1 MKTYNLLDN
10 ISFKIFAFFL
20 IVNLL
25 LESKA
30 LKTIN
35 NNLEYYFIQSICQLL
50 SFSLNYNCSM
60 NFLMND
66 NFYNEIVE
74 IENNVSLLIDIKG
87 TKLENILLLLGIIPF
102 LKNNSTLF
110 YKINNKEI
118 NKLFKKILNKK
129 IKDKIIKLDYHDLL
143 SLNNKKIKKLL
154 YYKWKLIPK
163 QFILNNLRYIINNYY
178 NESNLAI
185 FEKSLNLNYKS
196 YIKNKINEITFE
208 EKKDL
213 LSKYFY

>member
-129 IKDKIIKLDYHDLL
+129 IK
-143 SLNNKKIKKLL
+143 KLL
-154 YYKWKLIPK
+154 YYK
-163 QFILNNLRYIINNYY
+163 
-178 NESNLAI
+178 
-185 FEKSLNLNYKS
+185 
-196 YIKNKINEITFE
+196 
-208 EKKDL
+208 
-213 LSKYFY
+213 